1 MDDYD
6 CDIHI
11 HVDTSYM
18 DDLRTAAKYFEKL
31 RKKPKYAADIVVLE
45 QLANTYEVL
54 KEKKNVRM
62 LIMEL
67 EGLETRYSSDPNYY
81 RIMEGLYGRNK
92 MIDKMKEAAAKGE
105 KLR

>member
-1 MDDYD
+1 MM
-6 CDIHI
+6 
-11 HVDTSYM
+11 TSVAVIGASM
-18 DDLRTAAKYFEKL
+18 ISDRE
-31 RKKPKYAADIVVLE
+31 IWIE